1 MKTILLLCALTALLI
16 NTACSMKGSTA
27 VNPCISAP
35 EPNTRLT
42 ASMNPA
48 VVQASDT
55 VASYH
60 YEGAGI
66 ALTIPADW
74 DYAIDA
80 HDAEIGQFSITFW
93 PKAQPQAVLEVVHYG
108 TPFGVCGTG
117 LTTQAVGFAN
127 GLEGSMGTYADLDS
141 WSYIAFED
149 DYVAHNE
156 GIGLWWDAYGAQALE
171 ILGTAVFGEEAVQ

>member
-1 MKTILLLCALTALLI
+1 M
-16 NTACSMKGSTA
+16 
-27 VNPCISAP
+27 
-35 EPNTRLT
+35 
-42 ASMNPA
+42 
-48 VVQASDT
+48 
-55 VASYH
+55 
-60 YEGAGI
+60 
-66 ALTIPADW
+66 
-74 DYAIDA
+74 
-80 HDAEIGQFSITFW
+80 
-93 PKAQPQAVLEVVHYG
+93 
-108 TPFGVCGTG
+108 CGTG

>member
-1 MKTILLLCALTALLI
+1 MKTILLLCALVALLI

-27 VNPCISAP
+27 VDPCISVP
-35 EPNTRLT
+35 EPDVQLT
-42 ASMNPA
+42 ASMNPSA
-48 VVQASDT
+48 IQSPDA

-66 ALTIPADW
+66 ALTLPTDW
-74 DYAIDA
+74 EYAIDA
-80 HDAEIGQFSITFW
+80 HDAEAGQFSIAFW

-117 LTTQAVGFAN
+117 LTTQTVSFAN
-127 GLEGSMGTYADLDS
+127 GLEGSMGTYADLDN
-141 WSYIAFED
+141 WSFIAFEN

-171 ILGTAVFGEEAVQ
+171 ILGTAVFGEEAVR